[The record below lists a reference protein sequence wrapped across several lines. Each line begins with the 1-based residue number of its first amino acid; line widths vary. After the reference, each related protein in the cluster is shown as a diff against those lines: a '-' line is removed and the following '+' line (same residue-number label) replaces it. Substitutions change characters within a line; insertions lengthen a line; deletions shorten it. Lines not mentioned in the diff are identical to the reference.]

1 MPFKDMPF
9 LEHVET
15 SVHSRNRIG
24 DEGEE
29 GSYHSNSTISVN
41 TVYLQYIIALSL
53 TPLCFIK

>member
-1 MPFKDMPF
+1 MPF